1 MSRFVFQGRRID
13 LWPSFFRSEN
23 EKLGEAQIL
32 EIGLSICLVRVP
44 QAIKQIQAEMLGES
58 EKEQVPMM
66 CSVTCVSKPGR
77 RTYIRTFE

>member
-1 MSRFVFQGRRID
+1 M
-13 LWPSFFRSEN
+13 
-23 EKLGEAQIL
+23 
-32 EIGLSICLVRVP
+32 EIGLSICLARVP